1 MPGLPVAL
9 EVSPV
14 HPLPMRKADAAP
26 LGLVSLIKP
35 SVPTERA
42 VDAGTLEIDSRPGL
56 GTVVRGLG
64 LETPSGRRPL
74 AR

>member
-42 VDAGTLEIDSRPGL
+42 VDAGT
-56 GTVVRGLG
+56 VVRGLG
-64 LETPSGRRPL
+64 LETLSGRSPL
-74 AR
+74 SR